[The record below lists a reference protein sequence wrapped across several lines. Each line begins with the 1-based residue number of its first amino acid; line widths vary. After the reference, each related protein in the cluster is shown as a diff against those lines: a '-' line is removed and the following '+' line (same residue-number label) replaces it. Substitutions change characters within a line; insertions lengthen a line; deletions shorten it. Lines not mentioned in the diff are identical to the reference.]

1 MRRRSGRLEPK
12 PGRDWLRMPA
22 ATAATLLVACGGNEA
37 PPSEAADEAV
47 EKESIAAAAPESA
60 IPPPPDLTAPEAVS
74 AIGRLLDSLLADGFA
89 SEPVLAP
96 SGDLASIEDL
106 AGDSL
111 LAERFAARPRL
122 RMGVQLRAVSD
133 RFVTTADHRPG
144 DPVVATLAED
154 VPGPGGRVL
163 VRQGAKLLG
172 VVTASQS
179 AFGPGETAF
188 LEVAFLT
195 LATETWER
203 PLRTRVVAV
212 LPPEAP
218 EPTPEEPMEGAEDQP
233 DPAEPPP
240 DPLTGAGDPAE
251 GAPGEIPAGAVLVVE
266 LEETLVL
273 PMAAAD
279 VAEMSSEID
288 ALPSERDT
296 IPGNRS

>member
-12 PGRDWLRMPA
+12 PRRDWMRMPA

-60 IPPPPDLTAPEAVS
+60 IPAPPDLTAPEAVS
-74 AIGRLLDSLLADGFA
+74 AIGRLLDSLLADGFS

-96 SGDLASIEDL
+96 SGDPASIEDL

-111 LAERFAARPRL
+111 LAERFTARPRL

-195 LATETWER
+195 LATEAWER

-218 EPTPEEPMEGAEDQP
+218 EPTPEEPMEGAGDQP

-240 DPLTGAGDPAE
+240 DPSTGVQPAE

-273 PMAAAD
+273 PMVAAD
-279 VAEMSSEID
+279 VAEMPSELD

-296 IPGNRS
+296 IPGSRS